1 MTPKTLTA
9 ALVALVALLAT
20 PTVASAARVNV
31 AVGIG
36 DQASTIF
43 DQKNFKALKVKKVR
57 YFIRWNAIDDPGQ
70 LALADAYVNRAQA
83 SGARV
88 LMHISSNVLVRAKDA
103 KRLGVAAAKLPS
115 VKQYRSKVGALIK
128 RYGGKRLDWG
138 VWNEMNHDTQP
149 TYRSP
154 KRAAQ
159 FFLAMRKMCKG
170 CKIVAADILDQS
182 GAPRY
187 LQRFFKA
194 LKSKRR
200 LVKVV
205 GIHNYSDTNR
215 RRSRGTRGIIR
226 MVNRYN
232 RRAEVWLTETGG
244 VVKFGRSFP
253 CNPKKPRKA
262 ERRQARAVKYM
273 FRLTRAFRRDIK
285 RLYIYNYTGAG
296 CGKSVRFDAG
306 LTRPNGKP
314 RPAYRVVKRT
324 LRGFK
329 R

>member
-36 DQASTIF
+36 DQAATIF
-43 DQKNFKALKVKKVR
+43 DQKHFQALKIEKVR

-70 LALADAYVNRAQA
+70 LAMADAYVNRAKA
-83 SGARV
+83 DGARV
-88 LMHISSNVLVRAKDA
+88 LMHISADVLVRAKDA
-103 KRLGVAAAKLPS
+103 RRLGVRAAKLPS
-115 VKQYRSKVGALIK
+115 VKQYRSKVGALIE
-128 RYGGKRLDWG
+128 RYGGKELDWG

-170 CKIVAADILDQS
+170 CKIVAADILDQH

-187 LQRFFKA
+187 LKRFFKA
-194 LKSKRR
+194 LKGKRR

-205 GIHNYSDTNR
+205 GLHNYSDTNR
-215 RRSRGTRGIIR
+215 KRSSGTRGIIR
-226 MVNRYN
+226 TVNRYN
-232 RRAEVWLTETGG
+232 RSAEVWLTETGG
-244 VVKFGRSFP
+244 LVKFGRSFP
-253 CNPKKPRKA
+253 CNPKKPKKA
-262 ERRQARAVKYM
+262 ERRQARAIKNM
-273 FRLTRAFRRDIK
+273 FRLTKKFRKDVK

-296 CGKSVRFDAG
+296 CGKKVRFDAG

-314 RPAYRVVKRT
+314 RPAYRVVRKA

>member
-1 MTPKTLTA
+1 MTPKTLIA

-20 PTVASAARVNV
+20 PTVASAAKVNV

-43 DQKNFKALKVKKVR
+43 DQKNFQALKIKKVR
-57 YFIRWNAIDDPGQ
+57 YFIRWNAIDDGGQ
-70 LALADAYVNRAQA
+70 LAMADAYVNRAKA
-83 SGARV
+83 DGARV

-103 KRLGVAAAKLPS
+103 KRLGVKAAKLPS
-115 VKQYRSKVGALIK
+115 VKQYRRKVGALIQ
-128 RYGGKRLDWG
+128 RYGGKDLDWG

-149 TYRSP
+149 TYKSP

-170 CKIVAADILDQS
+170 CKIVAADILDQA
-182 GAPRY
+182 GAARY

-194 LKSKRR
+194 LKAKRR

-215 RRSRGTRGIIR
+215 RRSSGTRSLIR
-226 MVNRYN
+226 MTNRYN

-244 VVKFGRSFP
+244 LVKFGRSFP
-253 CNPKKPRKA
+253 CNRKKPGKA
-262 ERRQARAVKYM
+262 ERRQARAIKYM
-273 FRLTRAFRRDIK
+273 FSLTRRFRGDIK

-296 CGKSVRFDAG
+296 CGKKVRFDAG
-306 LTRPNGKP
+306 LTRPNGKA
-314 RPAYRVVKRT
+314 RPAYRVVKKAAK
-324 LRGFK
+324 GFK

>member
-20 PTVASAARVNV
+20 PTIASARVNV

-70 LALADAYVNRAQA
+70 LALADAYVNRAKA
-83 SGARV
+83 SNARV

-103 KRLGVAAAKLPS
+103 RRLGIRAAKLPS
-115 VKQYRSKVGALIK
+115 VKQYRRKVGALIK
-128 RYGGKRLDWG
+128 RYGGKQLDWG

-149 TYRSP
+149 TYKSP

-182 GAPRY
+182 GATRY
-187 LQRFFKA
+187 LGRFFKA

-226 MVNRYN
+226 TVNRYN

-244 VVKFGRSFP
+244 VVKFGKSFP

-273 FRLTRAFRRDIK
+273 FRLTRMFRRDIK

-314 RPAYRVVKRT
+314 RPAYRVVKKAM
-324 LRGFK
+324 RGFK